1 VVSNNPIVT
10 SHVSA
15 SRHGQAI
22 ALSVG
27 LHGLVIA
34 TMVSVSFSIVD
45 QSSMPSIDA
54 SLRWQQL
61 QGDSPPRPGR
71 NGLYDVLAAPDVVRV
86 VLNPLEGHV
95 PMKGLIWWSPSI
107 GLWLAI
113 DDAPAVLRGVKVNVE
128 LTAND
133 RAPARAG
140 TLRIAANGSARMI
153 SLGDARFLLDRTSEI
168 VFVLTN
174 SHAGR
179 VVLRGS
185 VAVGNLRR

>member
-1 VVSNNPIVT
+1 
-10 SHVSA
+10 
-15 SRHGQAI
+15 
-22 ALSVG
+22 
-27 LHGLVIA
+27 LVIA
-34 TMVSVSFSIVD
+34 AMVSVSLSVVD
-45 QSSMPSIDA
+45 QGSMPSIAA

-86 VLNPLEGHV
+86 VLNPVEDHV

-113 DDAPAVLRGVKVNVE
+113 DDAPAFLRGTKINVE
-128 LTAND
+128 VSASD
-133 RAPARAG
+133 RTPARAG
-140 TLRIAANGSARMI
+140 TLRIAADGSARMI
-153 SLGDARFLLDRTSEI
+153 SLGDARFLLDAGREI

-174 SHAGR
+174 SHAGT

-185 VAVGNLRR
+185 VAAGSLRR